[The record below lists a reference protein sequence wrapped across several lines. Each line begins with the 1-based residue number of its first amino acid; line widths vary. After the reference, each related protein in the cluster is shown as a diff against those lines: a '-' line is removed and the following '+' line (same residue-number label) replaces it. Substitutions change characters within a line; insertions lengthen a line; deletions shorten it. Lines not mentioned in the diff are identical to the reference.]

1 MRPHTEHIRP
11 PRALWV
17 PFTLGRPFG
26 VPDDPAFQTRVLTAA
41 LRLLER
47 PAGPVLED
55 YDRDA
60 PEPAEDE
67 EPTILACPL
76 PRRAATAA
84 DGDGDGDGAPS
95 TRDQLAAEIA
105 FLRPWYEQSRQARG
119 RTTVGVSGLAPE
131 AAAELLADWIEGGD
145 SSGVAPNRLK
155 LAIDDLRAYCLEAAA
170 AQPGAGT
177 NRVHLERWY
186 WWDTAVGRA
195 LRDAHPQAV
204 ASEDP
209 AIRMLGKVLMIP
221 VAQRPVT

>member
-1 MRPHTEHIRP
+1 MAR
-11 PRALWV
+11 L
-17 PFTLGRPFG
+17 
-26 VPDDPAFQTRVLTAA
+26 DQLTA
-41 LRLLER
+41 
-47 PAGPVLED
+47 PV
-55 YDRDA
+55 RDS
-60 PEPAEDE
+60 
-67 EPTILACPL
+67 ILAIPL
-76 PRRAATAA
+76 PTFETTPWQPGPPLAERRVAIVTTAGLHRPGDRPYELHGGRAADFAGDYRIIPGGA
-84 DGDGDGDGAPS
+84 GDGDGDGAPS

-119 RTTVGVSGLAPE
+119 RTTVGVSGLTPE

-145 SSGVAPNRLK
+145 GSGVAPNRLK
-155 LAIDDLRAYCLEAAA
+155 LAADDLRAYCLEAVA

-186 WWDTAVGRA
+186 WWETAVGRA